1 MAGIQERR
9 TTAWETARDRLNWT
23 AINAAVEALAREKK
37 APDFEIETARK
48 CIFTALE
55 RWLAEDL
62 ANCRVIS
69 VEEPFE
75 DEFKRGVT
83 DVVFEILPEPEDTVF
98 QKHAGELM
106 GVDWKTSRNTLG
118 SDWRDRY
125 VYSWQGP
132 TYADGLARKYHR
144 TPRLFQYRGIARSFE
159 TKPVLLEV
167 DNPAPSVE
175 AQYGGLRIMRD
186 ALVTAKLPVWPK
198 SMPSA
203 CKSYGRECPYWTDC
217 TEGKEPRYVPEP
229 DKIFSFSSA
238 STFLLCPEKYRRNLL
253 TGSEDSEDTIFGNM
267 VHVGLAEAYKQVQN
281 WNL

>member
-55 RWLAEDL
+55 RWLAED
-62 ANCRVIS
+62 
-69 VEEPFE
+69 
-75 DEFKRGVT
+75 
-83 DVVFEILPEPEDTVF
+83 
-98 QKHAGELM
+98 LM